1 MCFISQNSLCN
12 KNLLKTQNPQ
22 LINKRGFKL
31 RVAYDGARMVHIFQ
45 LHFMQVQTL
54 QYQKKLTPK
63 T

>member
-31 RVAYDGARMVHIFQ
+31 RAAYDGAHTVIENDKNEYSNS
-45 LHFMQVQTL
+45 L
-54 QYQKKLTPK
+54 KP
-63 T
+63 